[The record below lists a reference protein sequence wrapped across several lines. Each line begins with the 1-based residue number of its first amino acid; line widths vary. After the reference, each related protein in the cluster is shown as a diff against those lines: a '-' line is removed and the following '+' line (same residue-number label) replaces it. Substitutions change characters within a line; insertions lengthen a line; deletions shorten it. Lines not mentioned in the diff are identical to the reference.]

1 MATIIDVEKESG
13 VSKSTISRYLQGKK
27 VIASN
32 KEKIDNAIAKLG
44 YKVNPIAS
52 SLKSSRTFS
61 VGVLLPDIT
70 DSFFPPIIKEFEH
83 CMASEGYH
91 VILSDY
97 GYDILNERQQLKLL
111 VEKKVDG
118 IIIASSDCVVES
130 IQSVR
135 DSGLP
140 VIMIDRQIKGL
151 ECDSITVNNFDA
163 AYEAVC
169 RCIKKGHHK
178 IGAVYGTFSTDR
190 KRFEGLKRAMFDN
203 DIPINEKYF
212 READISKN
220 QKDSPENAFLDLM
233 DLKDPPGF
241 IFCSNV
247 YIGIGALKAR
257 LRRKLNIPA
266 DISILVFDD
275 ISTFPNH
282 EYVAY
287 IKPEFS
293 NITQPLSE
301 IGRYAAELLLKRINK
316 QLKDPNPVNIE
327 LQAAINITD
336 SIAELKSDLVEDLKY

>member
-13 VSKSTISRYLQGKK
+13 VSKSTISRYLQGRN
-27 VIASN
+27 VTDSN
-32 KEKIDNAIAKLG
+32 REKIDNAIAKLG

-83 CMASEGYH
+83 YMASEGYH

-97 GYDILNERQQLKLL
+97 GYDSLNERRQLMQL

-118 IIIASSDCVVES
+118 IIVASSDGIGDF

-135 DSGLP
+135 ETGLP
-140 VIMIDRQIKGL
+140 VVMIDRQIKDL
-151 ECDSITVNNFDA
+151 KCDSITVNNFDA
-163 AYEAVC
+163 SYEAVC
-169 RCIKKGHHK
+169 RCIRMGHQK
-178 IGAVYGTFSTDR
+178 IGAVYGPFSTDR
-190 KRFEGLKRAMFDN
+190 QRLEGLEQAMIDN
-203 DIPINEKYF
+203 GLSINKEYF
-212 READISKN
+212 RESNIKSDLN
-220 QKDSPENAFLDLM
+220 DSPEKSFEELIELN
-233 DLKDPPGF
+233 DPPSL

-257 LRRKLNIPA
+257 LKKQLNIPL
-266 DISILVFDD
+266 DISVLVFDD

-282 EYVAY
+282 DYVAY

-293 NITQPLSE
+293 NITQPLAK
-301 IGRYAAELLLKRINK
+301 IGHSAAELLLKR
-316 QLKDPNPVNIE
+316 LKEPLEEADPVNIE
-327 LQAAINITD
+327 LQAAINITG
-336 SIAELKSDLVEDLKY
+336 SVAVLKTDLI